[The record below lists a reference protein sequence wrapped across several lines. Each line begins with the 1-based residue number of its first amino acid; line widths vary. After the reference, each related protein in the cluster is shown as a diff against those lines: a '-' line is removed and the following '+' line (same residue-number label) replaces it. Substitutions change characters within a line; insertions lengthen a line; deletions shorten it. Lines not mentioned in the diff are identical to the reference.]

1 MTARLVR
8 NQNDSLL
15 AFFVLTFAITWG
27 LALLLVIFPA
37 TIKALF
43 GAVSVSNP
51 LFILAVAGPS
61 IAASILTFSRGGW
74 SGLLELYRRLIQ
86 WRFGVQWYA
95 LLLLGIPM
103 VVFCISRVAGSKI
116 IYDLSTPTLLVLHL
130 LNELILGPLG
140 EELGWRGFA
149 LPRLLE
155 RYSPFKAGLLLGII
169 WGAWHLPSFFVSGL
183 PQTQLAIPM
192 FMLGALC
199 LSILATWVFVHTGR
213 SVLATVLFHFA
224 VNSSM
229 NVFGVSNDAF
239 VPVAMVA
246 AVLVVLLDQRLAWFK
261 PKSIHMTQAR
271 GSI

>member
-1 MTARLVR
+1 MIDRSIR
-8 NQNDSLL
+8 RHNDSLL
-15 AFFVLTFAITWG
+15 AFFALTFAITWG
-27 LALLLVIFPA
+27 LALLLVLFPA
-37 TIKALF
+37 TIKAWF

-61 IAASILTFSRGGW
+61 MAASILTLHRAGW
-74 SGLLELYRRLIQ
+74 LGLLELYRRLIQ

-95 LLLLGIPM
+95 LLLLGTPL
-103 VVFCISRVAGSKI
+103 VVFCISRVAGTKV
-116 IYDLSTPTLLVLHL
+116 IYDLSTPTLLMLHL

-155 RYSPFKAGLLLGII
+155 RYSPFKASLLLGII
-169 WGAWHLPSFFVSGL
+169 WGAWHLPSFFVAGL
-183 PQTQLAIPM
+183 PQSQLAIPM

-199 LSILATWVFVHTGR
+199 LSMLATWIFLHTGH

-229 NVFGVSNDAF
+229 NIFGVSNAAF
-239 VPVAMVA
+239 VPVAALA
-246 AVLVVLLDQRLAWFK
+246 AVLVVNLDHHLAWSK
-261 PKSIHMTQAR
+261 TKSVGAIQAR